1 MKKKVYI
8 SGPIAHYDI
17 EERKKVFDI
26 VASTLRGMGYIPV
39 NPFCNPLHLNGRED
53 ADWRD
58 HMRED
63 IKMLLD
69 CDYIA
74 LLPDWEKSKG
84 CKLELD
90 VASSCGIKIFT
101 EDGGS
106 FCSI

>member
-17 EERKKVFDI
+17 EERKAAFAKAAI
-26 VASTLRGMGYIPV
+26 TLRSEGFEPV

-69 CDYIA
+69 CDYIV
-74 LLPDWEKSKG
+74 LLPNWEKSNG

-90 VASSCGIKIFT
+90 VASSCGIEILQP
-101 EDGGS
+101 
-106 FCSI
+106 IPY